1 MVIQIDKES
10 LFKSINIADSIISSK
25 NINTILANCLFN
37 VSKNS
42 IEIIS
47 TDNEIAVRTK
57 VEAKSDKAISFAVN
71 GKKFSSILKEL
82 PHDELSINV
91 NESLSID
98 ITSRSKEVKGHYT
111 LIGLAADEFPEIP
124 HFVEDNSIEIEQAVF
139 KEMIR
144 KVIYA
149 ASSDTIKPVFNG
161 IFFISD
167 AKGNVSSVSTDSRRL
182 ALITRTVKQDISFGD
197 GIIIPLKTVH
207 EVYRL
212 LESSGNC
219 KFSYNNNQCFFKI
232 ANTEIISRIVDGQFP
247 NYRQVLPKEYMLEI
261 EIETK
266 KLFDSVKRA
275 MIFTR
280 EPANKI
286 ILNIQS
292 NKIIMQASTPE
303 LGEAEEEIAVKS
315 NKDEKISI
323 GINAQFLIDALKE
336 VDSEQIKCGITGQM
350 SPVTI
355 IPINDI
361 NYTSIIMPIQIKS
374 SQNE

>member
-1 MVIQIDKES
+1 MVIHIDNES
-10 LFKSINIADSIISSK
+10 LFKSINIADAIISSK

-57 VEAKSDKAISFAVN
+57 VEAKSDKVISFAVN

-91 NESLSID
+91 SESLSID

-124 HFVEDNSIEIEQAVF
+124 HFMEDNSIEIEQAVF

-182 ALITRTVKQDISFGD
+182 ALVTRSVKQDISFGD

-261 EIETK
+261 EVGTK
-266 KLFDSVKRA
+266 KLLDSVKRA

-286 ILNIQS
+286 ILNVQS
-292 NKIIMQASTPE
+292 NKIIIQASTPE
-303 LGEAEEEIAVKS
+303 LGEAEEEIAVTS
-315 NKDEKISI
+315 SKDEKISI

-336 VDSEQIKCGITGQM
+336 VDSEMIKCGITGQM
-350 SPVTI
+350 SPVAI
-355 IPINDI
+355 MPIDDT